1 MENSQHQRTA
11 EGGIMQKALAN
22 IFIVKEKF
30 EFTSILKRRA
40 KQYLDWWIAE
50 TAKAVEAEL
59 TSNYK

>member
-1 MENSQHQRTA
+1 
-11 EGGIMQKALAN
+11 MQKALAN

-50 TAKAVEAEL
+50 TAKTVEAEL